1 MSSIKKLPAPG
12 KSQDFASSD
21 HCSGNNKW
29 ENPTPV
35 NWPYQGF
42 TTDNEVSPQDNKFPV
57 PQLSDNPT
65 TFSDTGKKPG
75 KAIRST
81 LG

>member
-1 MSSIKKLPAPG
+1 MASIKKLPSPG
-12 KSQDFASSD
+12 SSQDFASSD
-21 HCSGNNKW
+21 YCSGNNKW
-29 ENPTPV
+29 ENPKPV

-57 PQLSDNPT
+57 PQLSNNPAI
-65 TFSDTGKKPG
+65 FSDTGVKSGTANKQ
-75 KAIRST
+75 T